1 MPEKDL
7 DFCVYSNRELLMALS
22 IALLHSHL
30 VKINIYFPKWEGGER
45 ICQECLYLIQILKH
59 VEVNVI
65 ADY

>member
-1 MPEKDL
+1 
-7 DFCVYSNRELLMALS
+7 MALS

-30 VKINIYFPKWEGGER
+30 VTINIYFPKWEGGER
-45 ICQECLYLIQILKH
+45 ICQECLYLMQSLKH